1 MAADKRE
8 TLLILGTGFA
18 AFSLVKSVDIER
30 YQIVV
35 VAPRNHFLFSPLLPS
50 TTVGTIEFRSIIEPI
65 RTARKGLRFHQAYCT
80 RIDLEN
86 KIAHCE
92 GKFKQT
98 PFELK
103 YDRVVIAVGAISN
116 TFGIPGVAE
125 HCYFLKEIQDA
136 RNIRH
141 EVIQCFER
149 ASKPNRPVE
158 DFDWLL
164 RFVIVGGGPTGV
176 EFAAELHDF
185 IEQDLSKWF
194 PDLIPYV
201 RITLLEAQDS
211 ILTMF
216 DASLSEYTRNHFTR
230 NKIQVRTGSMVKEV
244 RSGVVVLQ
252 SGEEIGYGLVVWST
266 GNGPTEL
273 VANLDVPKDRARRV
287 LTNNC
292 FQVAGHDDV
301 YAIGDCA
308 VIEDNPLPP
317 TAQAAQQAGTHLA
330 KVLNAVARGEAPPPF
345 QYKHRGML
353 AYIGDKK
360 ALADL
365 GNVRGKGFTAWLF
378 WRSAYLTKL
387 VSLQNKFLVASD
399 WLRSFI
405 FGRDISQY

>member
-1 MAADKRE
+1 MPADKRE

-18 AFSLVKSVDIER
+18 AFSLVKAVDIER

-65 RTARKGLRFHQAYCT
+65 RTARKGIRYHQASCT
-80 RIDLEN
+80 SIDLE
-86 KIAHCE
+86 KRVAHCE

-98 PFELK
+98 PFDVP
-103 YDRVVIAVGAISN
+103 YDRVVIAVGAVSN

-216 DASLSEYTRNHFTR
+216 DASLSEYTRKHFTR

-266 GNGPTEL
+266 GNGPTDL
-273 VANLDVPKDRARRV
+273 VANLDLPKDRARRV
-287 LTNNC
+287 LTDAS
-292 FQVAGHDDV
+292 FRVAGRDDV

-330 KVLNAVARGEAPPPF
+330 KMLNAVARGEPAPPF